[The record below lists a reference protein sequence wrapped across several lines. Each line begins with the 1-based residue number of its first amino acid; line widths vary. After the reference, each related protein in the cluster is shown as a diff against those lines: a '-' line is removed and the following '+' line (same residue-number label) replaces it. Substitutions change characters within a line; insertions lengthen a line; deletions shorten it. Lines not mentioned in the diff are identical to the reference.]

1 MFISFEGCEG
11 VGKST
16 QLRFLKEYLEK
27 THQPAVFV
35 REPGSTPISEQIRE
49 VILKPENTEMTDVCE
64 ALLYAASRAQ
74 LVDEVIL
81 PALAEGKIVVCD
93 RYVDSS
99 VAYQG
104 FGRGLGADTVK
115 RINAYSIER
124 CMPDVT
130 VFLDLRPSESWR
142 TTPGE
147 DRLEHQERSFYEKVY
162 EGFVAESAISNG
174 RIVSIKPDFDKN
186 VTHERI
192 IDALRKRG
200 AVK

>member
-16 QLRFLKEYLEK
+16 QLRYLKEYLEK
-27 THQPAVFV
+27 TGQSAVFV
-35 REPGSTPISEQIRE
+35 REPGSTPISEQIRS
-49 VILKPENTEMTDVCE
+49 VILNPKNTEMTDECE

-74 LVDEVIL
+74 LVDEVIR
-81 PALAEGKIVVCD
+81 PALEEGKTVVCD

-104 FGRGLGADTVK
+104 YGRGLGADFVK
-115 RINAYSIER
+115 RINAYSIDR

-130 VFLDLRPSESWR
+130 IFLDLRPSESWR

-147 DRLEHQERSFYEKVY
+147 DRLEHQERAFYDKVY
-162 EGFVAESAISNG
+162 DGFVAEMQTSNG

-186 VTHERI
+186 VTHARI
-192 IDALRKRG
+192 IDALKKRG
-200 AVK
+200 AIK